1 MSSSFLD
8 KGMLGW
14 GSSKLF
20 KVWVGAGT
28 GLGSKTQKL
37 KNKNIIVK
45 FCSLYAI
52 TYIRG

>member
-1 MSSSFLD
+1 MGSSFLD

-28 GLGSKTQKL
+28 GLGPKTQKL

-45 FCSLYAI
+45 IYSLYAI
-52 TYIRG
+52 IFMRG